1 MDYEELSLAV
11 QKGKAKLVKEL
22 VNKGLEEGAPVKDIL
37 EKGLI
42 SAMGIVGDVI
52 KEFENGAVGPSKDC
66 AYENVYLKAIT
77 GTLLKRS
84 GR

>member
-11 QKGKAKLVKEL
+11 QKGKVKLVKEL
-22 VNKGLEEGAPVKDIL
+22 VAI
-37 EKGLI
+37 
-42 SAMGIVGDVI
+42 
-52 KEFENGAVGPSKDC
+52 ENGAVGPSKDC